1 VDQGQVENLVVVA
14 KVLEQEMFPLY
25 LQQKVDLKDFQEEV
39 LPVLDKVVV
48 EVVELVELD
57 HKVEAVVEQ
66 VVLV

>member
-1 VDQGQVENLVVVA
+1 
-14 KVLEQEMFPLY
+14 MFPLY